1 MIDYKFNEYVLL
13 EEIRQYIDST
23 YDQHY
28 SNNKLQATEVIMDNG
43 HGEGFCLGNVSK
55 YAQRYGK
62 KGAGPEDFRKDLTKI
77 IHYGILALYN
87 HDLIHGGKDVGRDKD

>member
-1 MIDYKFNEYVLL
+1 MIDYKFNEDVLL
-13 EEIRQYIDST
+13 DEIKQYIDST
-23 YDQHY
+23 YAQHY

-87 HDLIHGGKDVGRDKD
+87 HDLQQSKDEL

>member
-1 MIDYKFNEYVLL
+1 MVNYKFNEGVLL

-87 HDLIHGGKDVGRDKD
+87 HDLQQSKD

>member
-1 MIDYKFNEYVLL
+1 MIDYKFNEDVLL
-13 EEIRQYIDST
+13 DEIRQYIDST

-62 KGAGPEDFRKDLTKI
+62 KGNSQEDFRKDLTKI

-87 HDLIHGGKDVGRDKD
+87 HDLINRKDYNNETQ